1 MSLYSAMY
9 SGVSGLSA
17 QSSSLGII
25 SQNIANVNT
34 VGYKGSRAEFSSLVT
49 GHYNGGIG
57 ASAGG
62 VKATA
67 GSLIRQQGLLQATGS
82 GTDLGIAGDG
92 FFIVNSAVDSAG
104 EATGEN
110 LFTRAG
116 AFTLDANRN
125 LRNTSGYYLTGWR
138 TNAEGNYVGANG
150 STITPNQ
157 TSYANLEPINLSGL
171 EFAAQGTTKVSL
183 AANLPANAKIG
194 DSYETPVELYDAV
207 GTSHQS
213 TLSWLKVDTIAST
226 GQLSATQSPVSVVRS
241 VTDADGTVHDLNLTY
256 TRNAANDW
264 SMTASTADGTVQGG
278 PIALTFDGTGNPTS
292 PTDAEISVDWTGD
305 TTDSVLRLDLSGL
318 TQVATGASTVAA
330 DLNTAGASWKLSVAT
345 DNGADNLTSGA
356 STYVTFNKDGTLAG
370 PSSHTFG
377 VDWADSSTMAED
389 SSITLNFAAPN
400 GSGGMGSFGESYSV
414 GSVNQDGIA
423 FGAFSGVN
431 VGDDGMV
438 VALFDNGQSRPVYRI
453 PLARFASPENLA
465 VRDGNAYQMTNA
477 SGGMFLSASGEN
489 GAGTVSGGTLEAS
502 TVDLAGEFTSMIT
515 TQRAY
520 SANATIIR
528 TADEMLQELSQLKR

>member
-17 QSSSLGII
+17 QSTSLGII

-49 GHYNGGIG
+49 GHWNGGLD

-82 GTDLGIAGDG
+82 GTDLGISGEG
-92 FFIVNSAVDSAG
+92 FFIVNSAVSDG
-104 EATGEN
+104 EAVGEN

-125 LRNTSGYYLTGWR
+125 LKNTSGYFLTGWR
-138 TNAEGNYVGANG
+138 TDAAGNYVGTNG
-150 STITPNQ
+150 NTITPNQ

-171 EFAAQGTTKVSL
+171 EFAAQGTTNVSL
-183 AANLPANAKIG
+183 AANMPANAKVG
-194 DSYETPVELYDAV
+194 DTYETPVELFDAV

-213 TLSWLKVDTIAST
+213 TLTWLKVDTIAST
-226 GQLSATQSPVSVVRS
+226 GQLSAAQSPTSVVRS
-241 VTDADGTVHDLNLTY
+241 VTDADGNVHDLNLTY

-264 SMTASTADGTVQGG
+264 SLTASTADGTVEGG
-278 PIALTFDGTGNPTS
+278 PIALAFDAEGNLTTPA
-292 PTDAEISVDWTGD
+292 DAEISVDWTGD

-318 TQVATGASTVAA
+318 TQVATGAATVAA
-330 DLNTAGASWKLSVAT
+330 ELNPAGASWKLSVAT
-345 DNGADNLTSGA
+345 DDAADTLTGGA

-370 PSSHTFG
+370 PSTHTFG
-377 VDWADSSTMAED
+377 IDWADSTTMAAD
-389 SSITLNFAAPN
+389 SSITLNFASPN

-423 FGAFSGVN
+423 FGAFSGVS
-431 VGDDGMV
+431 VGNDGLV

-465 VRDGNAYQMTNA
+465 IRDGNAYQMTNA

-489 GAGTVSGGTLEAS
+489 GAGAVTGGTLESS